1 MNVLGLTQIGYQT
14 VLGLTFVIYEN
25 PSFRH
30 DKATEAKG
38 TKPFFKQSHKY

>member
-1 MNVLGLTQIGYQT
+1 MTVLGLTQIGYQT
-14 VLGLTFVIYEN
+14 VGGLIFVIYEI

>member
-1 MNVLGLTQIGYQT
+1 MT
-14 VLGLTFVIYEN
+14 VLGLTFLIYEN

-38 TKPFFKQSHKY
+38 TRAFFKQSHKY

>member
-1 MNVLGLTQIGYQT
+1 MT
-14 VLGLTFVIYEN
+14 VLGLTFLIYEN

-38 TKPFFKQSHKY
+38 TKPFFKQSDKY

>member
-1 MNVLGLTQIGYQT
+1 MT
-14 VLGLTFVIYEN
+14 VLGLTFLIYEN

-38 TKPFFKQSHKY
+38 TKLFFKQSHKY